1 MTFERIRAFITDEAG
16 QSVVEYSLL
25 LTMIGVSTVFMA
37 TIMGISVSRIVGIST
52 LTVEH
57 YNELTVDYSGNH

>member
-37 TIMGISVSRIVGIST
+37 TIMGVST